1 MSNRNRRIT
10 FRLNDHEN
18 NMLKRRAEMANMS
31 ISEFLRNTALNH
43 KIKVIDGLPEFS
55 KELRAIGT
63 NLNQLTRLCN
73 QGRIQCLDLGSI
85 KNKIAK
91 ITERISEFV

>member
-1 MSNRNRRIT
+1 MSNRNHRIT

-18 NMLKRRAEMANMS
+18 NVLKRRVEMANMS
-31 ISEFLRNTALNH
+31 MSEFLRHTALNN
-43 KIKVIDGLPEFS
+43 KITVIEGLPEFS

-73 QGRIQCLDLGSI
+73 QGRLDYVDLRST
-85 KNKIAK
+85 KSKIAEIVDK
-91 ITERISEFV
+91 VSELT

>member
-10 FRLNDHEN
+10 FRLSDHEN
-18 NMLKRRAEMANMS
+18 NVLKRRAEIANMS
-31 ISEFLRNTALNH
+31 MSEFLRHTALNH

-73 QGRIQCLDLGSI
+73 QGRIECLDLGSI
-85 KNKIAK
+85 KVEIAK
-91 ITERISEFV
+91 IIDQVSEFA